1 MIGRMYKIVSLV
13 HEDPDDE
20 ICYLG
25 STTKTLEK
33 RLRGHENN
41 FRQWKAGKF
50 PYVTSFELLK

>member
-41 FRQWKAGKF
+41 FRQWKAGKLR
-50 PYVTSFELLK
+50 VLNS